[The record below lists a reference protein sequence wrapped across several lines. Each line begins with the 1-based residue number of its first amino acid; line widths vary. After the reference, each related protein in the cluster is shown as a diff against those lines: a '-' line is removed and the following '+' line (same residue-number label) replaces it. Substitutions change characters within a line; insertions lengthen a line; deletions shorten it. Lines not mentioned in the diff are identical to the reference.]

1 MNGIWETHTRNK
13 SLRNKPALF
22 QELNVPD
29 SFYLPMPE
37 ASVSPIGLNL
47 FS

>member
-1 MNGIWETHTRNK
+1 MGFAKPILATC
-13 SLRNKPALF
+13 LALGNKPALF
-22 QELNVPD
+22 WELNVPG